1 MKFTWSLYSISV
13 RFYMYV
19 SRYDTI
25 VGKKSIINGIRVV
38 NILVQDCDKIGG
50 KLPVLYCL

>member
-19 SRYDTI
+19 SRYDTV
-25 VGKKSIINGIRVV
+25 VGKNSIINGIRVV

-50 KLPVLYCL
+50 KLPIFYCL